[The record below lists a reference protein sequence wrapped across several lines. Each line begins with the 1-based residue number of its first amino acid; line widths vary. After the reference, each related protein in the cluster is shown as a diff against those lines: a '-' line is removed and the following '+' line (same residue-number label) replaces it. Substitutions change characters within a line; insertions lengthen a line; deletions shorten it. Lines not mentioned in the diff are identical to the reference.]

1 MGVDE
6 DNLSD
11 RLVSPE
17 AIDDPNR
24 PFTKGEQ
31 QPVTCRDAWAAI
43 LFYAQMIAV
52 VSVSVIFGIPV
63 LQNGVS
69 DASQS
74 DQQVESEDAP
84 ADYTGIAYIV
94 SSTAGVAFLLSGV
107 SLFVMTLCPKFLI
120 QFSLL
125 FSLAMSLVMCVTA
138 FMYGGVLGGVFGFII
153 FALSACYTYYV
164 WRRIPFAA
172 ANLNTGMTAVKAN
185 GCIFI
190 MAYGFVALTWV
201 YTSVWFI
208 AVIGVNDQTNIVDE
222 NGEVTEDPGRS
233 KFCRIPCTQSLL
245 VSSQRGGLF
254 PMKHQ
259 AVAPKP
265 SWGALHLLNSARN
278 DNDMDGCA
286 AFLLCLVDCCLQCF
300 QEILEYFNKYG
311 YGYFEAGK
319 NVITLFKQ
327 KGWTVIVN
335 DDLIANTLSLFNL
348 VVGLLVGGFG
358 VLLKNS
364 NPDWF
369 EIFPDDVSATAVAF
383 FFPFVVGIVI
393 SAVMFSVIDSSVNTV
408 IVCFAEGPAE
418 FEQNHPD
425 LSLEMHEGWRK
436 VYPEECGF

>member
-1 MGVDE
+1 MDVYQTIKMGVDE

-52 VSVSVIFGIPV
+52 VSVSIIFGIPV

-74 DQQVESEDAP
+74 DQQGESEDAP

-125 FSLAMSLVMCVTA
+125 FSLAMSLVICVTA

-190 MAYGFVALTWV
+190 MAYGFVALTW
-201 YTSVWFI
+201 
-208 AVIGVNDQTNIVDE
+208 
-222 NGEVTEDPGRS
+222 GEY
-233 KFCRIPCTQSLL
+233 C
-245 VSSQRGGLF
+245 
-254 PMKHQ
+254 
-259 AVAPKP
+259 
-265 SWGALHLLNSARN
+265 
-278 DNDMDGCA
+278 
-286 AFLLCLVDCCLQCF
+286 
-300 QEILEYFNKYG
+300 
-311 YGYFEAGK
+311 
-319 NVITLFKQ
+319 
-327 KGWTVIVN
+327 
-335 DDLIANTLSLFNL
+335 
-348 VVGLLVGGFG
+348 
-358 VLLKNS
+358 
-364 NPDWF
+364 
-369 EIFPDDVSATAVAF
+369 
-383 FFPFVVGIVI
+383 
-393 SAVMFSVIDSSVNTV
+393 
-408 IVCFAEGPAE
+408 
-418 FEQNHPD
+418 
-425 LSLEMHEGWRK
+425 
-436 VYPEECGF
+436 